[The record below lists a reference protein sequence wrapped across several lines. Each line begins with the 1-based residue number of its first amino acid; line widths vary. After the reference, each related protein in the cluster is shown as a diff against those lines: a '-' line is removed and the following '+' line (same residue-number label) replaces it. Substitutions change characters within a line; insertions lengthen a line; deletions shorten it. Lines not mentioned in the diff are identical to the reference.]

1 MNMQDIIHNYES
13 LASLTGQMRNAAVGG
28 EWDTLVGLEQQCSR
42 QVASMRAAAQ
52 EDARKNVMGDAP
64 DETTRQHKIQLI
76 KKILADDAA
85 IRNRT
90 ESWMGQLQRVMQSNR
105 QEQRLNQS
113 YGAA

>member
-1 MNMQDIIHNYES
+1 MNTQSTLFDYES
-13 LASLTGQMRNAAVGG
+13 LAGLTEQMRNAAVDGK
-28 EWDTLVGLEQQCSR
+28 WDSLVGLEQQCSR
-42 QVASMRAAAQ
+42 QVAHMKAAGQPHALD
-52 EDARKNVMGDAP
+52 ESARQ
-64 DETTRQHKIQLI
+64 RKIQLI

-105 QEQRLNQS
+105 HEQQLNQS